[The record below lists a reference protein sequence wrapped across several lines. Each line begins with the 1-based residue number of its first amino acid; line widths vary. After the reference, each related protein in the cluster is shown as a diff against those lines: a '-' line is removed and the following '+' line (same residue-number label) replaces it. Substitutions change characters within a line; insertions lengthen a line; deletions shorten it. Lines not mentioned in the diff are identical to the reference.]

1 MPFQYV
7 LANLLSEDPNTIG
20 VLFLDDSG
28 ETIDLV
34 CAEYSPFEMKVAG
47 AYLGIYLRRIGEIL
61 ASSRLGSTREFHIE
75 RERLHFHVT
84 ALPDGYYLAL
94 VQRSPAVV
102 ALARERLQHAASELK
117 RVVFET

>member
-7 LANLLSEDPNTIG
+7 LANLMAEDPDTIG

-34 CAEYSPFEMKVAG
+34 CAELSPFEMKIAG
-47 AYLGIYLRRIGEIL
+47 AYLGIYLRQIGEIL
-61 ASSRLGSTREFHIE
+61 ASSSLGSTRELHIE
-75 RERLHFHVT
+75 RDRLHFHVT
-84 ALPDGYYLAL
+84 ALPDGYFLAL

-102 ALARERLQHAASELK
+102 ARARERLQRAASELT
-117 RVVFET
+117 RVVFEG

>member
-7 LANLLSEDPNTIG
+7 LANLLSEDADTIG
-20 VLFLDDSG
+20 VLFLDGSG

-47 AYLGIYLRRIGEIL
+47 AYLGIYLRRIAQIVE
-61 ASSRLGSTREFHIE
+61 SSSLGSTREFHIE

-84 ALPDGYYLAL
+84 ALPDGYFLAL

-102 ALARERLQHAASELK
+102 ARARERLQHAAAELK
-117 RVVFET
+117 RVVFES

>member
-7 LANLLSEDPNTIG
+7 LANLLSEDADTIG
-20 VLFLDDSG
+20 VLFLDGSG

-34 CAEYSPFEMKVAG
+34 CAEYSPFEMKVV
-47 AYLGIYLRRIGEIL
+47 E
-61 ASSRLGSTREFHIE
+61 SSSLGSTREFHIE

-84 ALPDGYYLAL
+84 ALPDGYFLAL

-102 ALARERLQHAASELK
+102 ARARERLQHAAAELK
-117 RVVFET
+117 RVVFES

>member
-7 LANLLSEDPNTIG
+7 LANLLSEDADTIG
-20 VLFLDDSG
+20 VLFLDGSG

-47 AYLGIYLRRIGEIL
+47 AYLGIYLRRISQIVE
-61 ASSRLGSTREFHIE
+61 SSSLGSTREFHIE

-84 ALPDGYYLAL
+84 ALPDGYFLAL

-102 ALARERLQHAASELK
+102 ARARERLQHAAAEMK
-117 RVVFET
+117 RVVFES

>member
-7 LANLLSEDPNTIG
+7 LANLLAQDPDTIG

-34 CAEYSPFEMKVAG
+34 CAEYSPFEMRVAG
-47 AYLGIYLRRIGEIL
+47 AYLGIYLRRMGEIL
-61 ASSRLGSTREFHIE
+61 ASSQLGSPREFHIE

-84 ALPDGYYLAL
+84 ALPDGYFLAL

-102 ALARERLQHAASELK
+102 ARARERLQHAAAELK